1 MPSFTD
7 KLTVNGSEMDM
18 YAAVPSGGTAPYP
31 AVVIAFHVG
40 GLDEFDKVMADR
52 LAEAGYVAVVP
63 DLFHRYTDEQLN
75 GPRLERLNYLN
86 DPDIVADMNAAVDF
100 LVANPHVDSD
110 RIGVTGFCMGGRVA
124 WLMAASNP
132 IFKATAP
139 FYGGNIM
146 GIWGNGAQTPFDM
159 TSNINC
165 PMLFHFGSIDVNPSL
180 EDRDKLEAELT
191 RLGKTFEFHTYEG
204 ANHAFMDFNNPD
216 RHTPCTTSAAFPDI
230 VRPLLTLSLSRLYRK
245 PAYIYEFTKYGQEGL
260 QSAAL
265 FFDTLCVQC
274 CRLGLVGKELRTA
287 PLR

>member
-63 DLFHRYTDEQLN
+63 DLFHRYTEEQLN

-86 DPDIVADMNAAVDF
+86 DVDITADMNAAVDF
-100 LVANPHVDSD
+100 LVADSHVDSD
-110 RIGVTGFCMGGRVA
+110 RIGVTGFCMGGRIA
-124 WLMAASNP
+124 WMMAASNP
-132 IFKATAP
+132 IFKATVP

-159 TSNINC
+159 TC
-165 PMLFHFGSIDVNPSL
+165 QHQLPYALPFRL
-180 EDRDKLEAELT
+180 DRREPVA
-191 RLGKTFEFHTYEG
+191 GG
-204 ANHAFMDFNNPD
+204 P
-216 RHTPCTTSAAFPDI
+216 
-230 VRPLLTLSLSRLYRK
+230 
-245 PAYIYEFTKYGQEGL
+245 
-260 QSAAL
+260 
-265 FFDTLCVQC
+265 
-274 CRLGLVGKELRTA
+274 
-287 PLR
+287 